1 MPGQTIISALLS
13 RPTLIRNV
21 GEVKVKQ
28 LMFAA
33 MMRPKSDEKAGGVG
47 PSFCSFRGACPAA
60 GAGEA
65 AEEEGP
71 T

>member
-1 MPGQTIISALLS
+1 MPGQTIITALLS
-13 RPTLIRNV
+13 RPSLIRNV

-33 MMRPKSDEKAGGVG
+33 MMRPDGDDNAGGAG
-47 PSFCSFRGACPAA
+47 PSFCSFRGAGPAA
-60 GAGEA
+60 GAGETE
-65 AEEEGP
+65 AEGA

>member
-33 MMRPKSDEKAGGVG
+33 MMRPDGDDNAGGTG
-47 PSFCSFRGACPAA
+47 PSSCSFRGAGPAD
-60 GAGEA
+60 GAGETEKDGA
-65 AEEEGP
+65 A
-71 T
+71 